1 MPLRRALLV
10 VLPLLSVA
18 PSLFA
23 QKRTAVPPS
32 AVLPAVSCNQNHFLT
47 RAYQD
52 LLGRTLDSAGSAY
65 WLGAM
70 KNGASRTQVAS
81 QMMRSAES
89 ANLRVRGFYNSYLR
103 RPPGGSELSSFAG
116 MLQQGASSEQVESLI
131 LGSPEYFRE
140 RAGGTNPGFVAA
152 LYQDLLGRTA
162 DPQAVAMFTQQLG
175 AGSSRASLAQQIL
188 TSPEARQRRI
198 NALYTRYLH
207 RPASGPPFPG
217 GLDQIAASIIGSDE
231 YCRQ

>member
-1 MPLRRALLV
+1 MPLLIALSFFFATR
-10 VLPLLSVA
+10 LPPPPA
-18 PSLFA
+18 I
-23 QKRTAVPPS
+23 TAG
-32 AVLPAVSCNQNHFLT
+32 CDRNHFLT

-52 LLGRTLDSAGSAY
+52 LLGRPLDSAGSAY

-81 QMMRSAES
+81 QIMRSAEYS
-89 ANLRVRGFYNSYLR
+89 NLHVRALYNTYLH
-103 RPPGGSELSSFAG
+103 RPPGGSEASSFSG

-131 LGSPEYFRE
+131 MGSPEYFAE
-140 RAGGTNPGFVAA
+140 RAHGTNPGFVAA
-152 LYQDLLGRTA
+152 LYQDLLGRPA
-162 DPQAVAMFTQQLG
+162 DPQGVAMFTQQLS

-198 NALYTRYLH
+198 NALYNRYLH
-207 RPASGPPFPG
+207 RAASGAPFPG
-217 GLDQIAASIIGSDE
+217 GLDQVAAAIIGSEE